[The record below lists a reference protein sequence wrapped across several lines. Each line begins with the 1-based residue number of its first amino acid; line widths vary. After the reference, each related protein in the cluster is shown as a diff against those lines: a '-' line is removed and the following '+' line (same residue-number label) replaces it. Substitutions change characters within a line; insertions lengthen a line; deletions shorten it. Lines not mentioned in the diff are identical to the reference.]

1 MKYPLAIVDKLLS
14 TYGRD
19 GAVFYDIGCAFATTL
34 ADSSLAAKA
43 LSLNLR
49 MLVGAFHGHAHNR
62 KCQLDWHP
70 LYVAGAGNTEGE
82 GCEHVFS
89 ASNDLARATRHATE
103 FHRHQAIEQH
113 FSFWNAD
120 KYASLG
126 TLLIGIPDARSH
138 LVIQETFSGTT
149 IVPQLQQFA
158 HYRLS

>member
-14 TYGRD
+14 TYGCD
-19 GAVFYDIGCAFATTL
+19 GAVFYDIGCAFVTTL

-43 LSLNLR
+43 LSLNLC
-49 MLVGAFHGHAHNR
+49 MLVGAFHSHAHNH

-70 LYVAGAGNTEGE
+70 LYVASTGNTESK

-89 ASNDLARATRHATE
+89 ASNDLVQATWHATE
-103 FHRHQAIEQH
+103 FHRHQVIEQH
-113 FSFWNAD
+113 FSFWSAD

-126 TLLIGIPDARSH
+126 TLLIGIPDTRSH

-149 IVPQLQQFA
+149 IVLQLQQFA
-158 HYRLS
+158 HYQLS